1 MIKNFYQK
9 GITLL
14 EVIIVIAIV
23 GILVAVVSPQ
33 FSKMKNS
40 QIIKNASS
48 DIISSLNKAQ
58 SQTRASLDSS
68 PYGVHFQSDKIIIFK
83 GITFSANDANNQ
95 NINIVSPAIISNIA
109 LTNGAT
115 SIYFNRLTGLPSGT
129 GTITVSISSDASLT
143 KIITIS
149 ATGLGSIN

>member
-1 MIKNFYQK
+1 MKNFYQK

-23 GILVAVVSPQ
+23 GILVAIVSPQ

-48 DIISSLNKAQ
+48 DIVSSLNKAQ
-58 SQTRASLDSS
+58 SQTRASLDSFS
-68 PYGVHFQSDKIIIFK
+68 YGVHFQSDKIIIFK
-83 GITFSANDANNQ
+83 GINFSANDANNQ
-95 NINIVSPAIISNIA
+95 NINIISPATISNIT

-129 GTITVSISSDASLT
+129 GMITVSISSDASLT

>member
-1 MIKNFYQK
+1 MKNFYQK

-23 GILVAVVSPQ
+23 GILIAVVSPQ

-48 DIISSLNKAQ
+48 DIVSSLNKAQ
-58 SQTRASLDSS
+58 SQTRASLNSS

-83 GITFSANDANNQ
+83 GINFSANDANNQ

-109 LTNGAT
+109 LTGGVT
-115 SIYFNRLTGLPSGT
+115 DIYFNRLTGLPSGT